1 MPKLYEVDPDAD
13 TLLIIPHASKQFAP
27 WQQDNSPPLTP
38 SADTASAT
46 YAGILRGTS
55 RPPNIYASIASNPE
69 TRIKVSSK
77 HLGLASKHFRNKFR
91 HWGPEQTQADGRCHV
106 TLGGYDPA
114 AVIIVMDIIHGR
126 GRKVPK
132 TIGLE
137 MLAKVAVFVDAFRC
151 LEAVEVYAERWFE
164 QLVNDLPSEYDRDL
178 VLWIYASYVFR
189 QSEAFK
195 RATRVAVLNSDGLI
209 RTLGLQIRAG
219 VISECNSTEWRL
231 MRAAAAN
238 VYAEEI
244 DIQRQQLVRKSL
256 DIVHSAVDVLQDD
269 KLSCSQGCDTFV
281 LGALIKS
288 LRRASLV
295 WPRPVKPFLGV
306 SFAQVVESVNHA
318 EAQVAQFVPG
328 LSLNGSG
335 INQQSRKRKSPNAKP
350 GQALTPDSSPE
361 ARATYDAH
369 DCDARRNLAEK
380 LGELEG
386 QLDGLELESKLGYY
400 LY

>member
-38 SADTASAT
+38 SAENTASAT

-91 HWGPEQTQADGRCHV
+91 HFGPGQTQTDGRFHV

-114 AVIIVMDIIHGR
+114 AVVIVMNIIHGR
-126 GRKVPK
+126 GRKVPN

-151 LEAVEVYAERWFE
+151 LEAVEVYAERWFD
-164 QLVNDLPSEYDRDL
+164 QLVNDLPSGYERDL

-195 RATRVAVLNSDGLI
+195 RATRVAILKSDGLI

-219 VISECNSTEWRL
+219 VISKCDSTE
-231 MRAAAAN
+231 
-238 VYAEEI
+238 
-244 DIQRQQLVRKSL
+244 
-256 DIVHSAVDVLQDD
+256 
-269 KLSCSQGCDTFV
+269 
-281 LGALIKS
+281 
-288 LRRASLV
+288 
-295 WPRPVKPFLGV
+295 
-306 SFAQVVESVNHA
+306 
-318 EAQVAQFVPG
+318 
-328 LSLNGSG
+328 
-335 INQQSRKRKSPNAKP
+335 
-350 GQALTPDSSPE
+350 
-361 ARATYDAH
+361 
-369 DCDARRNLAEK
+369 
-380 LGELEG
+380 
-386 QLDGLELESKLGYY
+386 
-400 LY
+400 